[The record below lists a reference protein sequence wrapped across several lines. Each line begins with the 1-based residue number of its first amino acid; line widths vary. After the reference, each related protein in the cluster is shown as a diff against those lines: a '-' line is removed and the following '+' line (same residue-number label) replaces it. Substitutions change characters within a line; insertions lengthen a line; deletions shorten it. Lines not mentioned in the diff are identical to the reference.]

1 MSDPKTTEL
10 FDTGLI
16 AGLPYFEHWKLLV
29 TSLSI
34 RHDCG

>member
-1 MSDPKTTEL
+1 MPDPNNTEL

-16 AGLPYFEHWKLLV
+16 AGLPYFEHWTLPLA
-29 TSLSI
+29 SLSI